1 MSDQTLHIR
10 DEGTGRPLVM
20 VHGWACPGDF
30 FQAQTD
36 AFRSRARCIVPDLP
50 GHGKTADRLPLTI
63 DSAAD
68 AIQAY
73 LVEHD
78 LKDVVLCGWSM
89 GALVVYSLLER
100 HGAERISS
108 VVAIDVSPKIVNE
121 ADWPH
126 GTQNGLTKEVNA
138 LVLENMIAQWAVFPE
153 QVARQMF
160 ATDRP
165 ADPNLLAF
173 AQSEIARGD
182 PALLKPMWASLT
194 DQDFRAFLRDF
205 PVPLHLA
212 VGLHSQLYGPGMH
225 RWYEE
230 TVPDLHLHEFAN
242 SGHSPHVE
250 EPERFN
256 RLLAGLLEA

>member
-1 MSDQTLHIR
+1 
-10 DEGTGRPLVM
+10 M

-30 FQAQTD
+30 FHAQTD
-36 AFRSRARCIVPDLP
+36 ALRSRARCIVPDLP

-63 DSAAD
+63 DSAGD

-73 LVEHD
+73 LIEHD

-108 VVAIDVSPKIVNE
+108 VVAIDMSPKAVND
-121 ADWPH
+121 ADWQH
-126 GTQNGLTKEVNA
+126 GSQNGLTAEVNA
-138 LVLENMIAQWAVFPE
+138 LVLDNMIAQWAAFPE

-160 ATDRP
+160 AAGRP
-165 ADPNLLAF
+165 VDPDLMAF
-173 AQSEIARGD
+173 AQSEIARGN
-182 PALLKPMWASLT
+182 PVLLKAMWASLT

-212 VGLHSQLYGPGMH
+212 VGLHSQLYGPGMY
-225 RWYEE
+225 RWHEE
-230 TVPDLHLHEFAN
+230 NVPDLHLHEFAN
-242 SGHSPHVE
+242 SGHSPHLE

-256 RLLAGLLEA
+256 RLLTDLVTA